1 MLSRCLNSACGA
13 SFRYLSEGRIFH
25 IERVMSRPG
34 NSEPQRIVEP
44 YWLCRPCSLR
54 LKVVV
59 ENGEVTTQSIEL
71 EPANPEI
78 RNGHLSA

>member
-25 IERVMSRPG
+25 IERVVSRPG
-34 NSEPQRIVEP
+34 AEPQRSVEP
-44 YWLCRPCSLR
+44 YWLCGPCSLR

-59 ENGEVTTQSIEL
+59 ENGEVTTQSIAMESAAL
-71 EPANPEI
+71 EIPP
-78 RNGHLSA
+78 GHLTA